1 MFMPVRKGWMPSMRK
16 GLWSTAIMQPTSLSV
31 RPTRC
36 SDVRFV
42 TDYTHSVVHR
52 PLDPPILGLI
62 LAWQIAQN
70 FCANSGKSKR
80 RGERISSAVA
90 AQVDVEF
97 AADEGEHDTG
107 EVRTDFR
114 IV

>member
-1 MFMPVRKGWMPSMRK
+1 MFMPMRKGWMPSLRK
-16 GLWSTAIMQPTSLSV
+16 GLWSTAIYSQRRISV
-31 RPTRC
+31 RPTRA

-42 TDYTHSVVHR
+42 ADYTHSAVLT
-52 PLDPPILGLI
+52 PLDQPILGLI
-62 LAWQIAQN
+62 PAWQIAQD

-90 AQVDVEF
+90 AQIDVEF